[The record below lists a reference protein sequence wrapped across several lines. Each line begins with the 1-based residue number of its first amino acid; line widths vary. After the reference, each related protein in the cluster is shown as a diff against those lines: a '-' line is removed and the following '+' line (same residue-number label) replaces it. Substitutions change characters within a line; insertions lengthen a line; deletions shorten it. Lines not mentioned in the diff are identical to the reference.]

1 MSSFLGFV
9 RSLYIPLLFFLFIFS
24 PYFNSSLCF
33 YAVWQQLPLG
43 ETLLILRDSWD
54 KDISSSQSQ
63 QTNSSR
69 PPDFSLFSLILI
81 IIFFN
86 LHMTAPYSQCQPSK
100 TECPD
105 ETSPQDHLLLANTPN
120 WIHQLLLLLQ
130 GFDIEQRA
138 AEDISH
144 PSGEE
149 HAITFV
155 IWQ

>member
-9 RSLYIPLLFFLFIFS
+9 GSLSIPLLFFLFIFS

-33 YAVWQQLPLG
+33 YVVWQQLPLG
-43 ETLLILRDSWD
+43 EALLILRDSWD

-69 PPDFSLFSLILI
+69 PPDFSLSSLIL

-100 TECPD
+100 TGFPV
-105 ETSPQDHLLLANTPN
+105 ETSPQDHLLSANTPN

-149 HAITFV
+149 HAITFI